1 MNVTYKKLWKLMI
14 DKGISAAELRR
25 QTDLSSCTITKL
37 RRDEPVTITALLRI
51 ATVLECDISDICE
64 FYSIEQSEDNVSGS
78 QMSSNFI
85 D

>member
-37 RRDEPVTITALLRI
+37 QCDEPVTITALLKI
-51 ATVLECDISDICE
+51 ATVLRCDIGDICH
-64 FYSIEQSEDNVSGS
+64 FF
-78 QMSSNFI
+78 NFKK
-85 D
+85 